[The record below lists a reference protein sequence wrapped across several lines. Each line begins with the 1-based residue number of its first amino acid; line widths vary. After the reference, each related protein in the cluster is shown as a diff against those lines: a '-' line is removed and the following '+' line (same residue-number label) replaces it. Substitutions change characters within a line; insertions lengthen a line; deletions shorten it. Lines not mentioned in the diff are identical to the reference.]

1 MRWKFLELQQI
12 CVETVQKGVSQE
24 RVWHFTRWF
33 FCSILFEYTI
43 WSQPLLGETR
53 IPIPQLLHIVR
64 ALLRCET
71 TGAWHCY
78 DELLVEYV
86 RREKCLC
93 SCKGPSTM
101 LYRGM
106 VQSLTSSWWASHEY
120 PLTDRVRQE
129 KRTRWGALMDKDVSS
144 QEGGVYAPSKS
155 LLGLQEIGWLR
166 IYSMVDWVESPS
178 MVRWKTTPS
187 SKGGE
192 KIGSTPEMRG
202 L

>member
-53 IPIPQLLHIVR
+53 IPIPQLHHIVR
-64 ALLRCET
+64 APLRCET

-129 KRTRWGALMDKDVSS
+129 ERTSWGAWIDKVFLTEREVFMPLANLSWDC
-144 QEGGVYAPSKS
+144 KS
-155 LLGLQEIGWLR
+155 LGGCVYIAWLTGWRAQVWSDERPPLFQR
-166 IYSMVDWVESPS
+166 GKN
-178 MVRWKTTPS
+178 WKHA
-187 SKGGE
+187 
-192 KIGSTPEMRG
+192 
-202 L
+202 